1 VGREDITLR
10 EALTEHRSVHGFA
23 PDGGVEDRWAVFRL
37 GPVAFCIPN
46 LSVRRR
52 AMFRHD
58 LNHVVSGYGHDLLGE
73 AETSAWEIGSGC
85 QRYLAA
91 WVLAWSAIVAGV
103 VMAPGRVFAAFV
115 RGRRSANLFG
125 TDLDS
130 VLDQPLVAVRS
141 TLGLSRRYRARP
153 VDLLLFV
160 LVVALGPLVGAI
172 PVGLSILTSPVWL
185 AQGAQ
190 RARRGAD
197 AVVAPRAGN

>member
-10 EALTEHRSVHGFA
+10 DALTEHRSTNGFA
-23 PDGGVEDRWAVFRL
+23 PDGGVQDRWAVFRL

-46 LSVRRR
+46 LAVRRR
-52 AMFRHD
+52 ALLRHD
-58 LNHVVSGYGHDLLGE
+58 LNHVVSGYGHDLRGE
-73 AETSAWEIGSGC
+73 AEVSAWELGSGC
-85 QRYLAA
+85 RRYLAA

-115 RGRRSANLFG
+115 RGRRTTNLFG
-125 TDLDS
+125 TDLDA
-130 VLDQPLVAVRS
+130 VLDQPLDAARAM
-141 TLGLSRRYRARP
+141 LGLNGNCRARP
-153 VDLLLFV
+153 ADLLLFF

-190 RARRGAD
+190 RAPRGAD
-197 AVVAPRAGN
+197 AVAVPRARS